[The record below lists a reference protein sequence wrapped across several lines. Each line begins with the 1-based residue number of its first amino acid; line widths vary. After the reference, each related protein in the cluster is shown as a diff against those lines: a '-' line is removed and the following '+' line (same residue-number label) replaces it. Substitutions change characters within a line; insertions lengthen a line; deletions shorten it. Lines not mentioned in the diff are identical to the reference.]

1 MIDTDNNAIFE
12 NEVKNNNN
20 VDEIVDVHV
29 SDEVL
34 NDESKSIK
42 EDSLSNKEDIKS
54 QCLLS
59 IDNPVSIQ
67 KVNERIDMIWHC
79 FFATM
84 IFLLTFFIAWK
95 GGFDFGPHISAGP
108 IGNDFVHPIQYFKKN
123 SEPLFHYIT
132 RLVSFFLRIS
142 TSDAGAIVL

>member
-42 EDSLSNKEDIKS
+42 EDSLSNSLSNKEDIKS

-79 FFATM
+79 FWV
-84 IFLLTFFIAWK
+84 I
-95 GGFDFGPHISAGP
+95 
-108 IGNDFVHPIQYFKKN
+108 
-123 SEPLFHYIT
+123 
-132 RLVSFFLRIS
+132 
-142 TSDAGAIVL
+142 